1 MSHML
6 ETMISKPIYRV
17 LIDITRE
24 PRLEVSLPLAMKD
37 LVRLKLKATKEHR
50 V

>member
-24 PRLEVSLPLAMKD
+24 PRLEVSLPRIFSISGGDGGL
-37 LVRLKLKATKEHR
+37 RP
-50 V
+50 